1 MMRLAIGSMLVAT
14 LLSPLAA
21 AGRDVDVRLVID
33 VSGSM
38 KTGDPEYLRQD
49 VLNGLA
55 DLLPPGSRAGVWTFG
70 GMTNMVVPH
79 GAIDAGWLRTA
90 RAARSTIG
98 SVALRT
104 NLRDALAKAAWDVS
118 TASPDRDRHIL
129 LVTDGRVD
137 LADDASANTAERR
150 AIAQDLLPQLRAAGI
165 RLDTLALSQHADF
178 EFLTQLSN
186 ATNGYAGRAD
196 SVAAVRAYLSR
207 ATGIAPSVAFG
218 GVPEAEFE
226 VPERADELT
235 LFAENT
241 GGAFVLTTASNQ
253 RIDPS
258 TEGVRRLDGDGTT
271 LLTIDSPAAGTWRYA
286 PASARVHVWPQL
298 GIDIRPNDAAQAPEL
313 LATLTDGDVAL
324 DAPELRASLVVEAE
338 LKTLYGTEPLR
349 VEAQPGEML
358 EYRVSLG
365 AQPLTADDAVTVRF
379 AGGTFLRTLGYSER
393 PQHPID
399 AQVRALDG
407 NAVARVQLNLP
418 DMDAATLRVL
428 GTTRAASGRVK
439 LVVGEKQ
446 PDATWLVAVPRLDQK
461 VDVKL
466 KILFNSLN
474 KKEMTVESDPIAVAF
489 PLSGTMYVGL
499 DADGHLMTDPVRPP
513 PTLPESDAAKQAD
526 TESAAERAPDSE
538 PVSTAPQAL
547 PLPGESTPTPRVVAL
562 WEWITMA
569 LAAVV
574 SIALLV
580 WVLLRSP
587 TTATGLRLGDALAAY
602 RAALAASSGAKPP
615 AAATT

>member
-1 MMRLAIGSMLVAT
+1 M
-14 LLSPLAA
+14 
-21 AGRDVDVRLVID
+21 
-33 VSGSM
+33 
-38 KTGDPEYLRQD
+38 
-49 VLNGLA
+49 
-55 DLLPPGSRAGVWTFG
+55 
-70 GMTNMVVPH
+70 
-79 GAIDAGWLRTA
+79 
-90 RAARSTIG
+90 
-98 SVALRT
+98 
-104 NLRDALAKAAWDVS
+104 
-118 TASPDRDRHIL
+118 
-129 LVTDGRVD
+129 
-137 LADDASANTAERR
+137 
-150 AIAQDLLPQLRAAGI
+150 
-165 RLDTLALSQHADF
+165 
-178 EFLTQLSN
+178 
-186 ATNGYAGRAD
+186 
-196 SVAAVRAYLSR
+196 
-207 ATGIAPSVAFG
+207 AFG
-218 GVPEAEFE
+218 GVLEAEFE

-241 GGAFVLTTASNQ
+241 GGTFVLTTASNQ
-253 RIDPS
+253 RID
-258 TEGVRRLDGDGTT
+258 TAADGIRRLDGDGTT
-271 LLTIDSPAAGTWRYA
+271 LVTIDSPAPGTWKYA

-298 GIDIRPNDAAQAPEL
+298 GIVVRPNDAAQAPEL
-313 LATLTDGDVAL
+313 LATLTDSGVAL

-338 LKTLYGTEPLR
+338 LKTLYGTEPLP

-358 EYRVSLG
+358 MYRVSLG

-399 AQVRALDG
+399 AQVRALDA

-474 KKEMTVESDPIAVAF
+474 KKEMTVESDPIAVTF

-499 DADGHLMTDPVRPP
+499 DADGHVMTDPVRPP
-513 PTLPESDAAKQAD
+513 PPPPMPERDVVEPAD
-526 TESAAERAPDSE
+526 TASAAERVADSE

-547 PLPGESTPTPRVVAL
+547 PLPDEFTPTPRVVAL

-587 TTATGLRLGDALAAY
+587 AIPTGLRLGDALAAY
-602 RAALAASSGAKPP
+602 RSALATASGAKPP